1 VAEPDIRR
9 AVAEDVDPA
18 YRILEACKLG
28 PWYDLRL
35 DQFRDWWKSYRAV
48 WVAEAEALVGF
59 SAARSEL
66 VEVYVLPER
75 RGHGIGS
82 ALLEK
87 AEPALRGPRAEAT
100 TRRDEVDGARFLEH
114 HGYTHVAE
122 TWLMQTALD
131 REIPEPRWPEGTNV
145 RTFRREEAQAVKD
158 LLDTAYANEPGF
170 RKEPLEEW
178 ERFMFGDS
186 SFEPESWFL
195 VEASDGSL
203 AAAALNWKEG
213 FVKDLVVHPAHRRKG
228 LGTELLH
235 HTFRH
240 FQARGLGE
248 VTLKTDST
256 NTSQAWRLYERV
268 GMRTIQT
275 LDDWVKDLAR

>member
-1 VAEPDIRR
+1 VADPQIRP
-9 AVAEDVDPA
+9 AADEDVDPA
-18 YRILEACKLG
+18 YRILEACQLG

-48 WVAEAEALVGF
+48 WVAESEGLVGV
-59 SAARSEL
+59 STARSEL
-66 VEVYVLPER
+66 VEVYVLPR
-75 RGHGIGS
+75 ARGRGIGS

-87 AEPALRGPRAEAT
+87 AETAVREPRAIAV
-100 TRRDEVDGARFLEH
+100 TRREETKGAQFLEH
-114 HGYTHVAE
+114 HGYSRTGE
-122 TWLMQTALD
+122 TWLMQVTLD
-131 REIPEPRWPEGTNV
+131 GEFPEPRWPEGTRL
-145 RTFRREEAQAVKD
+145 RTFRQEDARAVKG
-158 LLDTAYANEPGF
+158 LLDAAYAEEPGF

-178 ERFMFGDS
+178 ERFMFGDA

-213 FVKDLVVHPAHRRKG
+213 FVKDLVVHPDYRRKG
-228 LGTELLH
+228 LGAALLH

-240 FQARGLGE
+240 FKARGLDE
-248 VTLKTDST
+248 VSLKTDST

-268 GMRTIQT
+268 GMRTIRT
-275 LDDWVKDLAR
+275 LDDWLKVL